1 MADTVI
7 NTAIYKI
14 ELDISNATGDDLD
27 KLTAKARESGFIQLN
42 LLFFRKDYFFGV
54 GVFLTCFLLPIP

>member
-27 KLTAKARESGFIQLN
+27 KLTAKARESGFI
-42 LLFFRKDYFFGV
+42 
-54 GVFLTCFLLPIP
+54 

>member
-54 GVFLTCFLLPIP
+54 VVFLTFFLLPIP

>member
-27 KLTAKARESGFIQLN
+27 KLTAKAREPGFIQLN

-54 GVFLTCFLLPIP
+54 VVFLTFFLLPIP